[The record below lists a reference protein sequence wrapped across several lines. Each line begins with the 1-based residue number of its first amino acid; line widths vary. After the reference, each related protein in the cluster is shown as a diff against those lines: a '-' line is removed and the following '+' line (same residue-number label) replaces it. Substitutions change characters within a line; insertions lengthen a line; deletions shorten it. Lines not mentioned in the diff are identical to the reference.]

1 MKRWFEWAN
10 SKLKNH
16 LESFEGSSLQSLG
29 EQPNSIIVKST
40 HKFKNL
46 FRNNHL
52 QLLID

>member
-40 HKFKNL
+40 HNSRIYL
-46 FRNNHL
+46 EIITYNY
-52 QLLID
+52 